1 MMESDRQR
9 WNERYRGEGCLMG
22 ERPTAFLVESLPLI
36 VSRTPGRRAL
46 DLACG
51 EGRNSIFLARNGF
64 SVTGVDISEEAL
76 AKAERRAA
84 AEGVAVEWIAA
95 DLEGVVIPGRFDLI
109 LNINFLLRD
118 LFGASVTALS
128 PGGLLLAETIMAGAG
143 APVPH
148 NPLYLL
154 QPGELA
160 RLFAPYPGSILL
172 SEELPDAATPTA
184 RLIFRKDEGE

>member
-1 MMESDRQR
+1 MESDRLR
-9 WNERYRGEGCLMG
+9 WNERYRGEGYLMG
-22 ERPTAFLVESLPLI
+22 ESPSPFLVEHLPLI
-36 VSRTPGRRAL
+36 GSHVPGRRAL

-76 AKAERRAA
+76 AKAERRARA
-84 AEGVAVEWIAA
+84 DGVMIDWINA

-109 LNINFLLRD
+109 LNINFLLRE
-118 LFGASVTALS
+118 LFGTCVKALS
-128 PGGLLLAETIMAGAG
+128 PGGLLLVETILAGTT

-154 QPGELA
+154 QPGELPQIFSA
-160 RLFAPYPGSILL
+160 YPGRMLL
-172 SEELPDAATPTA
+172 SEELPEAATPTA
-184 RLIFRKDEGE
+184 RLIFQKTSE